1 VTTARSKLWVS
12 WASQRLSEVEAVLLG
27 LSIIMTRAVILAV
40 VNMDV
45 VVERCMGGSSLDNR
59 SAGGIDAEYLCLV

>member
-1 VTTARSKLWVS
+1 
-12 WASQRLSEVEAVLLG
+12 LSEVEAVLLG